1 MTGGRIEVEDALPE
15 HFDLI
20 VRNFKKSLP
29 SLSFFSHKAETV
41 ISIRQ
46 LDNILADPDV
56 HTLADV
62 LEKVETRKN
71 NL

>member
-1 MTGGRIEVEDALPE
+1 MIRKPTN
-15 HFDLI
+15 LI
-20 VRNFKKSLP
+20 INTLIYTVRNFKKSLP
-29 SLSFFSHKAETV
+29 SLSFFSHKAEAV

-71 NL
+71 SL